1 MTTMEKPTRILFRYS
16 KRLHKYVGLIGLVYF
31 LIMAISGVLLNHP
44 SLIRGISVP
53 QGLLPTSFRH
63 ANWDRM
69 VMREVVFSRGERPM
83 MIVGGKA
90 GVWQSLDGG
99 RSFAA
104 LTVGFPLSAYDRD
117 TFCLLLTETPQ
128 ASFLYAGTRSGL
140 YRYDFKGT
148 GWQAIDHDHFG
159 NVEIVDLVQRGN
171 QILAWTSN
179 GCYALEGPDTSPMLH
194 PVPLTSGTPEKNRVP
209 LTRLLLRLHDG
220 SIFGL
225 SGKLFVD
232 ILGLLLIFLCCSAIV
247 IWFIPWK
254 RKRSK
259 KRNNDSRIFRILH
272 GYHLKFGIWTA
283 FFLAAIALTGMFIRP
298 PLRQVISE
306 FTVPTGWL
314 GKARPAANGW
324 DRIDRAVYQPED
336 DSLLVATRDGFFK
349 GPADFMR
356 PFERLTIKVP
366 VGGMGVNVLENLAD
380 GRILIGSFKGLYV
393 WDPATGRVMDVQ
405 VNPRTGGHASVV
417 NRAVGAAVKQGEL
430 FLWADYREGVKMIRP
445 DVPYPVMPPYIAT
458 NAGMSLWH
466 FLFLVH
472 NGRIFQQWVGK
483 YTWLI
488 VPMGGLALPISALCG
503 GYDWLYRKG
512 VWRVGK
518 RSQIFFLDR
527 G

>member
-1 MTTMEKPTRILFRYS
+1 MTTMQKPTRILFKYS
-16 KRLHKYVGLIGLVYF
+16 KRLHKYVGLIGLAYF

-44 SLIRGISVP
+44 SLIRKISVP
-53 QGLLPTSFRH
+53 QGLLPSGFRYS
-63 ANWDRM
+63 NWDRM
-69 VMREVVFSRGERPM
+69 VMREVVFSEGEPSM

-99 RSFAA
+99 RSFVE
-104 LTVGFPLSAYDRD
+104 LTVGFPPSAYDRD
-117 TFCLLLTETPQ
+117 TFCLLLTGTPQ
-128 ASFLYAGTRSGL
+128 ASSLYAGTRSGL
-140 YRYDFKGT
+140 YRYDFERA
-148 GWQAIDHDHFG
+148 GWQAIDRRHFG

-171 QILAWTSN
+171 QILVWTSN
-179 GCYALEGPDTSPMLH
+179 GCYALEGPETVTVLH
-194 PVPLTSGTPEKNRVP
+194 PVPLTSGGGEKLRVP

-232 ILGLLLIFLCCSAIV
+232 ILGLLLIFLSCSAIV

-259 KRNNDSRIFRILH
+259 KRNNGSRIFRILH
-272 GYHLKFGIWTA
+272 GYHLKFGICTA
-283 FFLAAIALTGMFIRP
+283 FFMVAVALTGMFIRP
-298 PLRQVISE
+298 PLRQIVFK

-314 GKARPAANGW
+314 SNARPPVNEW
-324 DRIDRAVYQPED
+324 DSIARAIYQPRD

-349 GPADFMR
+349 GPADFSR
-356 PFERLTIKVP
+356 PFERLTVKVP

-393 WDPATGRVMDVQ
+393 WDPATGGVTDMGA
-405 VNPRTGGHASVV
+405 NPSAGGGRAKIV
-417 NRAVGAAVKQGEL
+417 NRAVGAAVHQGEL
-430 FLWADYREGVKMIRP
+430 VLWADYRAGVKMIRP
-445 DVPYPVMPPYIAT
+445 GEQHPVMPPGIAT

-472 NGRIFQQWVGK
+472 NGRIFQHWTGK

-488 VPMGGLALPISALCG
+488 VPIGGLALLISAFCG
-503 GYDWLYRKG
+503 SYDWLHRKG
-512 VWRVGK
+512 VWRVKK
-518 RSQIFFLDR
+518 RS
-527 G
+527 